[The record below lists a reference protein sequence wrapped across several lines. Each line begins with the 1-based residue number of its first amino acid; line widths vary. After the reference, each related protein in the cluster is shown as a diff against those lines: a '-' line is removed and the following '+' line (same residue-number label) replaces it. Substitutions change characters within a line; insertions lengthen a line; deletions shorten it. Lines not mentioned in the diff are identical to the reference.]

1 VLLGLRL
8 LRRPLGSP
16 QIFVSPHS
24 SNPYTKRKHLVGL
37 RMADGIVTSSQWSA
51 SQAVRAGART
61 DRVYVV
67 PPGVDL
73 PARTEDALREPV
85 LLSLGR
91 LVAPKAVDL
100 AIDAFAM
107 AAEERSEWRMHI
119 IGTGPEL
126 KALQEHA
133 RAKPCAERIEFLGYV
148 SEEKKRDEL
157 SRAEIGLLPSERE
170 NSPGALLEFQSYG
183 VVGVASDVGGVP
195 ELARDP
201 ELGTVDA
208 AVLVPPGDVV
218 ALSKTLAALMDD
230 AARRRAIGAAAR
242 QLAARRAWPTIAE
255 RYERLYQRDL
265 PAQQRTGSQTT
276 IRTQEPTTADTRSGQ

>member
-1 VLLGLRL
+1 
-8 LRRPLGSP
+8 
-16 QIFVSPHS
+16 
-24 SNPYTKRKHLVGL
+24 
-37 RMADGIVTSSQWSA
+37 
-51 SQAVRAGART
+51 
-61 DRVYVV
+61 
-67 PPGVDL
+67 
-73 PARTEDALREPV
+73 
-85 LLSLGR
+85 
-91 LVAPKAVDL
+91 
-100 AIDAFAM
+100 
-107 AAEERSEWRMHI
+107 
-119 IGTGPEL
+119 
-126 KALQEHA
+126 
-133 RAKPCAERIEFLGYV
+133 
-148 SEEKKRDEL
+148 
-157 SRAEIGLLPSERE
+157 
-170 NSPGALLEFQSYG
+170 